1 MTQSLFHYLCLSCVC
16 LSVVSCGGGGS
27 SGENDN
33 SQPDIP
39 KINLNI
45 SPDLTVNAT
54 TSYEASKSEFRF
66 NRQYGFNGTRYP
78 GAYHGIAYGDFD
90 NDGDIDV
97 VQAGSNLTDKQ
108 RPYFHR
114 QDSNGNFNRDDAF
127 ISGGSGLIHARKSI
141 VGDYNNDGMVDV
153 INFGH
158 GLDKEPFAGE
168 IAELYLSNGSNLVFN
183 NALSPYLGY
192 FHSGASGDIDNDG
205 DIDILM
211 GDSNNDGFYFLIND
225 GAGSFT
231 KASNRIWQAGLT
243 KNRGYTSELIDV
255 NKDGFL
261 DLVKGGHEYQ
271 GMDTA
276 IYYGNSTGLFENPT
290 ILPKKAKLGIVL
302 DIDAEDINN
311 DGYTDLI
318 VLRTGDDTRG
328 IISFYRGFYVQ
339 LLLGSESN
347 SFIDRSDLIERR
359 TDWAESEAEGNSLR
373 SRGVDTSNFDTHDP
387 AGGPWHWID
396 RIRVQDID
404 NDGDLDIYEDQDFR
418 NVTWLNKGDGS
429 FSAEFFLEGEKYFG
443 DYVIYP

>member
-16 LSVVSCGGGGS
+16 LSVVSCGGGGG

-90 NDGDIDV
+90 NDGDINV

-158 GLDKEPFAGE
+158 GLDEEPFAGE

-225 GAGSFT
+225 GAGNFT
-231 KASNRIWQAGLT
+231 KASNRIWQAELT
-243 KNRGYTSELIDV
+243 KNRGFTSELIDV
-255 NKDGFL
+255 NKDGYL
-261 DLVKGGHEYQ
+261 DLVKGGHEFQ

-328 IISFYRGFYVQ
+328 IISLYQGFYVQ

-359 TDWAESEAEGNSLR
+359 TDWAEREADENSLF
-373 SRGVDTSNFDTHDP
+373 SRGVDVSNLGTSDP
-387 AGGPWHWID
+387 AGGPRDWID

-404 NDGDLDIYEDQDFR
+404 KDGDLDIFEDQDFR
-418 NVTWLNKGDGS
+418 NVTWLNNGDGS
-429 FSAEFFLEGEKYFG
+429 FSAEFFLIGEEYHG